1 MIQWL
6 LTHYFSCS
14 AVSGRSLLWCYP
26 LTGMADS
33 GSPQL
38 IATLVTP
45 CKTSLAQDIEV
56 KRSIPF
62 NCDDDD
68 NYCFYISVC
77 DALLCYPLSCSALLF
92 SALFCCYFSDL
103 SSVTLHY
110 LSIHSNFSLHYT
122 TRLDS
127 TRLDSTLSLIVPPP
141 KSFFRIVPIEIT

>member
-56 KRSIPF
+56 NRSITF

-68 NYCFYISVC
+68 SYCFYITFSCDDDDKYCLCIRIC
-77 DALLCYPLSCSALLF
+77 DALLCYPLSCSALLCYPLLC
-92 SALFCCYFSDL
+92 SVLLLFF
-103 SSVTLHY
+103 
-110 LSIHSNFSLHYT
+110 
-122 TRLDS
+122 
-127 TRLDSTLSLIVPPP
+127 
-141 KSFFRIVPIEIT
+141 

>member
-6 LTHYFSCS
+6 LIHYFSCL

-56 KRSIPF
+56 NRSIKF
-62 NCDDDD
+62 NSDDDD
-68 NYCFYISVC
+68 KYFFYIRIC
-77 DALLCYPLSCSALLF
+77 NALLCYPLSCSALLF
-92 SALFCCYFSDL
+92 SAMLSYF
-103 SSVTLHY
+103 
-110 LSIHSNFSLHYT
+110 
-122 TRLDS
+122 
-127 TRLDSTLSLIVPPP
+127 
-141 KSFFRIVPIEIT
+141 

>member
-68 NYCFYISVC
+68 NYCFYISIC
-77 DALLCYPLSCSALLF
+77 DALLCYPLSSSSLL
-92 SALFCCYFSDL
+92 CYAFIFLIYLLPHFTIYQSILTFL
-103 SSVTLHY
+103 STT
-110 LSIHSNFSLHYT
+110 LHYT
-122 TRLDS
+122 TRHY
-127 TRLDSTLSLIVPPP
+127 LSLFLLPNH
-141 KSFFRIVPIEIT
+141 SSE